1 MGLKTLT
8 LMQLKDK
15 IDMSYMK
22 RAKSA
27 IYKVIMS
34 FLKFGII
41 TAFIYIMF
49 YLLDYLKLV
58 SLLPGIPRS

>member
-34 FLKFGII
+34 ILKFGII

-49 YLLDYLKLV
+49 Y
-58 SLLPGIPRS
+58 IF